1 MKFVPPKAYLDKVW
15 RMPHRSETR
24 EGLELMDRNE
34 RTVDFPP
41 EVMEQIRRL
50 ITPFVLRAYPEPEA
64 LYERLA
70 AWLNLPREML
80 LITMGADGGV
90 KAVFDVFVEPGDEVV
105 TVAPSYGMYP
115 VYCAMSGAT
124 SQQVRFND
132 DLSLAV
138 DQILDRINDKTKAVI
153 LANPNQPIER
163 VYSEAEMVSILDA
176 CVEHNALLVMDEAY
190 YHFCPVTAVPLL
202 KSYGN
207 LVALRSFSKAFGIA
221 GLRVGYV
228 ISRPENIVHLNK
240 VRPVYETSS
249 VAIAVTLYLLE
260 HNDLLTS
267 YATQVKG
274 AMEHL
279 RVALRRSG
287 FDATGRWSNSILV
300 TLPIDLSAQEL
311 ALALKQRGFLVRA
324 ESEPPLSNHLRIT
337 AGSRAQADR
346 FLDAFGAILH
356 QRRMQRAASRS

>member
-1 MKFVPPKAYLDKVW
+1 MKFILPKAHLDKVW
-15 RMPHRSETR
+15 RMPHPSATR
-24 EGLELMDRNE
+24 EGFELMDRNE

-50 ITPFVLRAYPEPEA
+50 ITPFILRAYPEPEA
-64 LYERLA
+64 LYEKLA
-70 AWLNLPREML
+70 AWLNLSREML

-90 KAVFDVFVEPGDEVV
+90 NAVFDVFVEPGDEVI

-115 VYCAMSGAT
+115 VYCAMSGAA

-132 DLSLAV
+132 DLSLAM
-138 DQILDRINDKTKAVI
+138 DQILDRISDKTKVVI

-163 VYSEAEMVSILDA
+163 VYSEAEMVTILDA
-176 CVEHNALLVMDEAY
+176 CVEHSALLVMDEAY
-190 YHFCPVTAVPLL
+190 HHFCPVTAVPLL

-207 LVALRSFSKAFGIA
+207 LVVIRSFSKAFGIS

-260 HNDLLTS
+260 HDDLMTS
-267 YATQVKG
+267 YVTQVKEVV
-274 AMEHL
+274 EHL
-279 RVALRRSG
+279 SVALRRLG
-287 FDATGRWSNSILV
+287 FEATGRWSNSILV
-300 TLPIDLSAQEL
+300 TLPHDLSAQEL
-311 ALALKQRGFLVRA
+311 AHALKQLGCLVRA

-337 AGSRAQADR
+337 AGSRTQADR
-346 FLDAFGAILH
+346 FLEAFETALQ
-356 QRRMQRAASRS
+356 QRRVRSAI